1 MSSRTSKLVNID
13 NPHWGI
19 QLWGSWGVDIKRVTN
34 QSRSS
39 NSTNKGDPRYKDLLK
54 EKKHQVLVQKFQYV
68 LALYCIFWAIWS
80 KAEFDKSKFST
91 KAFTILKYNQIKRV
105 ATNIDFLL
113 VPSFDVIHSSQ
124 TAAFELS
131 LKTPHYHHLH
141 HLMIMMTMLM
151 LMMTMMIMIVVMM
164 TTAFETS
171 LKTTSTNFTI
181 SICENCRRWY
191 LTDARSLPLHY
202 RLRWSFGDSEM

>member
-1 MSSRTSKLVNID
+1 M
-13 NPHWGI
+13 
-19 QLWGSWGVDIKRVTN
+19 
-34 QSRSS
+34 
-39 NSTNKGDPRYKDLLK
+39 
-54 EKKHQVLVQKFQYV
+54 QKFRYI

-80 KAEFDKSKFST
+80 KTEFDKSKFST
-91 KAFTILKYNQIKRV
+91 KVLIILKYNQIKRV

-151 LMMTMMIMIVVMM
+151 LMMMVMIMIVVMM

-181 SICENCRRWY
+181 SICENCRR
-191 LTDARSLPLHY
+191 
-202 RLRWSFGDSEM
+202 